1 MKIIPFGDI
10 HAKAARGW
18 AVCIVGGGYAVKR

>member
-1 MKIIPFGDI
+1 MGDI

-18 AVCIVGGGYAVKR
+18 AVFIVGGDMPS